1 MAALWRSLR
10 WRLWW
15 ATLVGLGVALL
26 LAGWGLAGLFREHAT
41 QQFERQLQRQ
51 LDLVTAQLE
60 VDAAGQARLRTGLN
74 DPRWHTP
81 YAGLYWQIDAL
92 PRQGSAPLRS
102 RSLWDTVLALPDD
115 MPADGELHRHTLP
128 GPGGQTVHL
137 LERAVRLL
145 DQPGAPAWRIAVAA
159 DTAELEAA
167 VDRFSGRLLTF
178 LAVLGAALL
187 AAAAAQ
193 LAVGLAPLR
202 QLQAAVQAVRQGRQ
216 PRLQGRFPSE
226 VQPLVDDF
234 NRVLAHD
241 EQVAQRARQTA
252 GNLAHAIK
260 TPLAVLSQLADH
272 PPADPA
278 DWAPTLQE
286 QVQAVRQQVDW
297 HLQRARA
304 AAAGAPGRLAPLR
317 PVLDGLG
324 RVMRKVHAHREERPP
339 LDLVLG
345 PVDAR
350 WRFAGEAQD
359 LQEMVGNLLDN
370 ACKWARSRVVL
381 EVVGRRDGG
390 FWLTVDDDGP
400 GLDAAQ
406 RQAVLGRGVRADER
420 VPGSGLGLDI
430 VREIAT
436 LYGGELALQVSP
448 LGGLRARLGLPG
460 ELA

>member
-1 MAALWRSLR
+1 
-10 WRLWW
+10 
-15 ATLVGLGVALL
+15 
-26 LAGWGLAGLFREHAT
+26 
-41 QQFERQLQRQ
+41 
-51 LDLVTAQLE
+51 
-60 VDAAGQARLRTGLN
+60 
-74 DPRWHTP
+74 
-81 YAGLYWQIDAL
+81 
-92 PRQGSAPLRS
+92 
-102 RSLWDTVLALPDD
+102 
-115 MPADGELHRHTLP
+115 
-128 GPGGQTVHL
+128 
-137 LERAVRLL
+137 
-145 DQPGAPAWRIAVAA
+145 
-159 DTAELEAA
+159 
-167 VDRFSGRLLTF
+167 
-178 LAVLGAALL
+178 
-187 AAAAAQ
+187 
-193 LAVGLAPLR
+193 
-202 QLQAAVQAVRQGRQ
+202 
-216 PRLQGRFPSE
+216 
-226 VQPLVDDF
+226 
-234 NRVLAHD
+234 
-241 EQVAQRARQTA
+241 
-252 GNLAHAIK
+252 
-260 TPLAVLSQLADH
+260 
-272 PPADPA
+272 
-278 DWAPTLQE
+278 LQE

>member
-1 MAALWRSLR
+1 MWRSLR
-10 WRLWW
+10 WRLWL
-15 ATLVGLGVALL
+15 ATLAALGVALL
-26 LAGWGLAGLFREHAT
+26 AAGWGLAGLFREHAT

-60 VDAAGQARLRTGLN
+60 VDGDRQPRLRTGLN

-92 PRQGSAPLRS
+92 PRQGGAPLRS

-115 MPADGELHRHTLP
+115 TPAEGELHRHTLP
-128 GPGGQTVHL
+128 GPDGQTVHL

-167 VDRFSGRLLTF
+167 VARFSGRLLTF

-187 AAAAAQ
+187 AAASAQ

-260 TPLAVLSQLADH
+260 TPLAVLSQLAGH

-286 QVQAVRQQVDW
+286 QVQAVRRQVDW

-304 AAAGAPGRLAPLR
+304 AGAGAPGRLTPLG
-317 PVLDGLG
+317 PVLDGLL
-324 RVMRKVHAHREERPP
+324 RVMRKVHAPRDDGPP
-339 LDLVLG
+339 LALDLA
-345 PVDAR
+345 PVDAQAC
-350 WRFAGEAQD
+350 FAGEPQD
-359 LQEMVGNLLDN
+359 LQEMAGNLLDN
-370 ACKWARSRVVL
+370 ACKWAATRVALKVTPC
-381 EVVGRRDGG
+381 DGG
-390 FWLTVDDDGP
+390 WRLTVDDDGP
-400 GLDAAQ
+400 GLSATQ
-406 RQAVLGRGVRADER
+406 RQAVLARGVRADER

-430 VREIAT
+430 VREIAQ
-436 LYGGELALQVSP
+436 LYQGELVLEASP
-448 LGGLRARLGLPG
+448 LGGLRATLTLPG
-460 ELA
+460 VPG